1 MKQLKMKQKNK
12 EKDFFIALYV
22 NAENVTYFDIFGVDH
37 IPIEIRK
44 IIGNK
49 NGKTIIYR
57 MQAYDSIM
65 CGYFCIGFIDFM
77 VKGKS
82 LLDYINSFLPNDHEK
97 NYKIIGKY
105 FQWLKRWKNHIVL
118 FVVSIGN
125 LKNLKYHTSK
135 KKH

>member
-1 MKQLKMKQKNK
+1 MKQKNK
-12 EKDFFIALYV
+12 DKDFFIALYV
-22 NAENVTYFDIFGVDH
+22 NAENVTYFHIFGVDH

-57 MQAYDSIM
+57 MQACDSIM

-82 LLDYINSFLPNDHEK
+82 LLDYINSF
-97 NYKIIGKY
+97 
-105 FQWLKRWKNHIVL
+105 
-118 FVVSIGN
+118 
-125 LKNLKYHTSK
+125 
-135 KKH
+135 

>member
-1 MKQLKMKQKNK
+1 MKQKNK

-97 NYKIIGKY
+97 NYKIIRKY
-105 FQWLKRWKNHIVL
+105 FQ
-118 FVVSIGN
+118 
-125 LKNLKYHTSK
+125 
-135 KKH
+135 